1 MGLDLSAVR
10 RIILAL
16 PGVVEGKA
24 YGTIAF
30 RVGKT
35 FMARLR
41 DEDSVLVLKMDMNE
55 RDMLIEAEP
64 AIFFLTE
71 HYRAYPYILVRL
83 ATCEPERLAR
93 LAERTWRT
101 VASTKLQAA
110 HDKAG

>member
-1 MGLDLSAVR
+1 MALDLEGVR
-10 RIILAL
+10 RAVLGF
-16 PGVVEGKA
+16 PGMVEGTA